1 MRRRIGG
8 ILFRHVLREVGVAF
22 IGVALVLLAL
32 IVTNQLAFVLGRV
45 AEGQVPGALVLEL
58 VRLSVTENAS
68 VILPISLLLGITVAL
83 GRLYHDSEMV
93 AAQAC
98 GMGPSTVY
106 AAAGVVTLATAALS
120 AWLGFFAGPEGARR
134 SFEIRSESLRTALVR
149 GLAPG
154 QFRSLG
160 SGAVLYFREQD
171 ADGRLRDVFFERRA
185 TRGAGAI
192 EGTLEIVLADSARY
206 SLAQDGSLAAVV
218 LQDGRRY
225 EGLPGG
231 GAWRTMRFREQ
242 TVPVRA
248 PEGAAPR
255 PRADMQSFATLR
267 TSADPRYQAEYH
279 WRIATVVITLV
290 LGLLAIP
297 LARLRPRQGRYARVI
312 WGVMLYAVY
321 ANLLISGRTL
331 IEKGAVPG
339 WLGLWWVHALV
350 AVLGLGIVKLPA
362 LTDAMRRWRGRRL
375 VVVGGSTVTP

>member
-1 MRRRIGG
+1 MKRRIGG
-8 ILFRHVLREVGVAF
+8 ILFRHVLREVGLAF
-22 IGVALVLLAL
+22 LGVALVLLAL

-45 AEGQVPGALVLEL
+45 AEGQVPGTLVLEL

-106 AAAGVVTLATAALS
+106 AAAGLVTLATAALS

-134 SFEIRSESLRTALVR
+134 SFDIRSESLRTALVR

-160 SGAVLYFREQD
+160 NGAVLYFREQG

-185 TRGAGAI
+185 TRGTGAI
-192 EGTLEIVLADSARY
+192 GGTLEIVLADSASY
-206 SLAQDGSLAAVV
+206 SLAPDGSLAAVV

-231 GAWRTMRFREQ
+231 GAWRTMHFREQ

-267 TSADPRYQAEYH
+267 SSADLRYQAEYH

-331 IEKGAVPG
+331 IEKGTVPA

-362 LTDAMRRWRGRRL
+362 LTDALRRLRGRRL
-375 VVVGGSTVTP
+375 VVQGSGAG

>member
-8 ILFRHVLREVGVAF
+8 ILFRHVLREVGLAF

-45 AEGQVPGALVLEL
+45 AEGQVPGSLVLEL
-58 VRLSVTENAS
+58 LRLSVMENAS

-98 GMGPSTVY
+98 GMGPATVY
-106 AAAGVVTLATAALS
+106 TAAGLVTLGTAALG
-120 AWLGFFAGPEGARR
+120 AWLAFVAGPEGARR

-149 GLAPG
+149 GLSPG

-160 SGAVLYFREQD
+160 NGAVLYFREQD
-171 ADGRLRDVFFERRA
+171 EDGRLREVFFEHRVARGP
-185 TRGAGAI
+185 GAG
-192 EGTLEIVLADSARY
+192 EGRLEVVLADSARY
-206 SLAQDGSLAAVV
+206 TLAPDGSLAAVV
-218 LQDGRRY
+218 LQSGRRY

-231 GAWRTMRFREQ
+231 GAWRTMQFREQ

-248 PEGAAPR
+248 AEGAALK
-255 PRADMQSFATLR
+255 PRADMQSAGALR
-267 TSADPRYQAEYH
+267 VSTDPRYQAEYH

-290 LGLLAIP
+290 LGVLAIP
-297 LARLRPRQGRYARVI
+297 IARLRPRQGRYARVI

-331 IEKGAVPG
+331 IEKGTVPA
-339 WLGLWWVHALV
+339 WLGLWWVHALI
-350 AVLGLGIVKLPA
+350 AILGVGIIKLPR
-362 LTDAMRRWRGRRL
+362 LTDALRRMRAGRARTL
-375 VVVGGSTVTP
+375 AAES

>member
-1 MRRRIGG
+1 MKRRIGG

-106 AAAGVVTLATAALS
+106 AAAGLVTLATAALS

-160 SGAVLYFREQD
+160 SGAVLYFREQA

-206 SLAQDGSLAAVV
+206 SLAPDGSLAAVV

-267 TSADPRYQAEYH
+267 ASADPRYQAEYH

-331 IEKGAVPG
+331 IEKGTVPE

-350 AVLGLGIVKLPA
+350 AVLGIGVVKLPA
-362 LTDAMRRWRGRRL
+362 LTDAMRRWRGRR
-375 VVVGGSTVTP
+375 VVALGAGAG

>member
-1 MRRRIGG
+1 MKRRIGG
-8 ILFRHVLREVGVAF
+8 ILFRHVLREVGIAF

-154 QFRSLG
+154 EFRSLG
-160 SGAVLYFREQD
+160 NGAVLYFREQD
-171 ADGRLRDVFFERRA
+171 EGGRLRDVFFERRVA
-185 TRGAGAI
+185 RGAGTD
-192 EGTLEIVLADSARY
+192 GGQLEVVLADSARY
-206 SLAQDGSLAAVV
+206 ALAPDGSLAAVV

-231 GAWRTMRFREQ
+231 GAWRRMQFREQ

-248 PEGAAPR
+248 PETSAPKPR
-255 PRADMQSFATLR
+255 PDMQPFGALR
-267 TSADPRYQAEYH
+267 SSDDPRYQAELH

-290 LGLLAIP
+290 LGALAIP
-297 LARLRPRQGRYARVI
+297 IARLRPRQGRYARVI
-312 WGVMLYAVY
+312 WGVLLYAVY

-331 IEKGAVPG
+331 IEKGTVPA

-350 AVLGLGIVKLPA
+350 AILGLGIIKLPV
-362 LTDAMRRWRGRRL
+362 LTDALRRL
-375 VVVGGSTVTP
+375 RARTSAAAA